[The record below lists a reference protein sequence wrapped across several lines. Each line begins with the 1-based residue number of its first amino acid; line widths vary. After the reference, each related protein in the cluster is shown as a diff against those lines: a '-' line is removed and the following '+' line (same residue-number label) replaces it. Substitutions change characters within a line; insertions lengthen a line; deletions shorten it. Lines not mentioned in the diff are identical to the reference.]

1 MSELLEDLPGSHSL
15 ASYDKLQHLD
25 DENGNIEGEIE
36 REMKSKYVKDVGF
49 GMLCGHVCKLSAH
62 GFIPID
68 PSVPSPGRWKVGLKI
83 LTESDRLETCK
94 YPWFK

>member
-36 REMKSKYVKDVGF
+36 RERDEVKVCER
-49 GMLCGHVCKLSAH
+49 CGLWNALWACVQVECPR
-62 GFIPID
+62 F
-68 PSVPSPGRWKVGLKI
+68 
-83 LTESDRLETCK
+83 
-94 YPWFK
+94 YPH